1 MKRILFI
8 FLIGLSVQAQD
19 FFINSSEELQSFFKS
34 SIDSAIVILAPGIYD
49 LQPIQIIDS
58 TCGNCQNP
66 DTLINATAGLI
77 LRGKSIK
84 LIGDENYKTII
95 KTNSGYGIY
104 VLNSGSVELKNL
116 VITGGE
122 RDTSGMA
129 TDAAIVIKNS
139 RAVIENNLI
148 KDNIGDSSQVVRNVV
163 GIMGICGRE
172 NSLLVIRNNKIIR
185 NSWDGITLYR
195 DSEAIIEDNIV
206 DGVDKATSKIA
217 GGGRGVA
224 IGITWNA
231 KATVK
236 SNLLKRYWKG
246 LGIFVDAEVEAELN
260 IIEDM
265 LTWGIAYWDAGI
277 GNPIGFINNNII
289 YNTGACGTSIS
300 RETGGEITG
309 HYKNNILALTGQNPK
324 YDSPDY
330 YCYQSAL
337 AIHSQ
342 PESFHIS
349 DNIFYNNRTATDDLP
364 NYDLSKDEF
373 VNEFS
378 IWESN
383 FTNKFFKISDFYNY
397 LTTLK

>member
-8 FLIGLSVQAQD
+8 FLIGLSIQAQD

-66 DTLINATAGLI
+66 DTLINATAGLV

-139 RAVIENNLI
+139 RAVIENNII

-172 NSLLVIRNNKIIR
+172 NSQLVIRNNKIIR

-217 GGGRGVA
+217 
-224 IGITWNA
+224 
-231 KATVK
+231 
-236 SNLLKRYWKG
+236 
-246 LGIFVDAEVEAELN
+246 
-260 IIEDM
+260 
-265 LTWGIAYWDAGI
+265 
-277 GNPIGFINNNII
+277 
-289 YNTGACGTSIS
+289 
-300 RETGGEITG
+300 
-309 HYKNNILALTGQNPK
+309 
-324 YDSPDY
+324 
-330 YCYQSAL
+330 
-337 AIHSQ
+337 
-342 PESFHIS
+342 
-349 DNIFYNNRTATDDLP
+349 
-364 NYDLSKDEF
+364 
-373 VNEFS
+373 
-378 IWESN
+378 
-383 FTNKFFKISDFYNY
+383 
-397 LTTLK
+397 